1 MSGTPRHNT
10 PPFSCPRRHPHE
22 SKLTSSI
29 PVLNAVDVLDLEDE
43 GSAWLRTPPP
53 IGTGLSAVR
62 SQGFLNHARPNDL
75 PDDQVWDWAGV
86 AGPWA
91 GTYAYLE

>member
-1 MSGTPRHNT
+1 MLVVI
-10 PPFSCPRRHPHE
+10 PHE

-62 SQGFLNHARPNDL
+62 SQGFLNHTRPSGL